1 MINDM
6 STTPPYPPHMQPPGS
21 VWGTSSSRAGALDSD
36 GSPPTPS
43 QRPGTDPNGAG
54 PFGSDPDTGTH
65 DRRPPR
71 RGVWVAAAA
80 LLAGAIGG
88 VGGAAG
94 YSALSD
100 DSTSPVRDAL
110 TAPVVDTSNTSSSG
124 TRSVEAVAAA
134 VLPSVVKI
142 SVSSASSAGSGSGI
156 VLTSDGLI
164 LTNNHVAAIAAHGG
178 NIAVSFNDGTDAPAR
193 IVGRD
198 PLTDLAV
205 IQAEGVSGLT
215 PATLGTSSSLRV
227 GEQVVAIGSPFGLDS
242 TVTSGIVS
250 ALNRPVDA
258 TDGSSLRPGNTDSI
272 FAGIQT
278 DAAINPGNSGGA
290 LVNMQ
295 GQVIG
300 INSAI
305 YSPTS
310 SDATQGGSVGLGFA
324 IPIDEARPIAEQ
336 LRSGETATHARLG
349 VSIQDAT
356 NSEGLVDGAEVREVT
371 AGSAAAEAGLKVG
384 DVITTIGGQPVTG
397 ADSLVALVRT
407 YRPDDKVSLDVNR
420 NGNTENFTVKLG
432 SDATQS

>member
-1 MINDM
+1 
-6 STTPPYPPHMQPPGS
+6 
-21 VWGTSSSRAGALDSD
+21 
-36 GSPPTPS
+36 
-43 QRPGTDPNGAG
+43 
-54 PFGSDPDTGTH
+54 
-65 DRRPPR
+65 
-71 RGVWVAAAA
+71 
-80 LLAGAIGG
+80 
-88 VGGAAG
+88 
-94 YSALSD
+94 
-100 DSTSPVRDAL
+100 
-110 TAPVVDTSNTSSSG
+110 
-124 TRSVEAVAAA
+124 
-134 VLPSVVKI
+134 
-142 SVSSASSAGSGSGI
+142 
-156 VLTSDGLI
+156 LTSDGLI
-164 LTNNHVAAIAAHGG
+164 LTNNHVAEIAAHGG
-178 NIAVSFNDGTDAPAR
+178 NIAVSFNDGTDAPAH

-205 IQAEGVSGLT
+205 IQAEGVSGLS

-250 ALNRPVDA
+250 ALDRPVDA
-258 TDGSSLRPGNTDSI
+258 SNNAPRPSSSDSI

-310 SDATQGGSVGLGFA
+310 SDTAQGGSVGLGFA

-336 LRSGETATHARLG
+336 LRNGETATHARLG

-356 NSEGLVDGAEVREVT
+356 NSEGLVDGAKVQDVT
-371 AGSAAAEAGLKVG
+371 AGSAAAAAGLKVG
-384 DVITTIGGQPVTG
+384 DVITSIGGQPVTG

-407 YRPDDKVSLDVNR
+407 YRPDDKVSLGVNH
-420 NGNTENFTVKLG
+420 NGNTQTFTVTLG

>member
-1 MINDM
+1 V
-6 STTPPYPPHMQPPGS
+6 H
-21 VWGTSSSRAGALDSD
+21 
-36 GSPPTPS
+36 
-43 QRPGTDPNGAG
+43 
-54 PFGSDPDTGTH
+54 
-65 DRRPPR
+65 
-71 RGVWVAAAA
+71 
-80 LLAGAIGG
+80 
-88 VGGAAG
+88 
-94 YSALSD
+94 
-100 DSTSPVRDAL
+100 DAL
-110 TAPVVDTSNTSSSG
+110 TAPVINTG
-124 TRSVEAVAAA
+124 TIAGSRAHSVESVAAA

-142 SVSSASSAGSGSGI
+142 SVSSASAAGSGSGI

-178 NIAVSFNDGTDAPAR
+178 NMAVSLNDGTDAPAH

-215 PATLGTSSSLRV
+215 PATLGSSSNLKV

-250 ALNRPVDA
+250 ALNRPVNA
-258 TDGSSLRPGNTDSI
+258 SDGASGPSGNDSI

-278 DAAINPGNSGGA
+278 DAPINPGNSGGA

-295 GQVIG
+295 GQVVG

-310 SDATQGGSVGLGFA
+310 SPTAQGGSVGLGFA

-336 LRSGETATHARLG
+336 LRNGQTATHARLG
-349 VSIQDAT
+349 VTIEDAT
-356 NSEGLVDGAEVREVT
+356 NSEGLVDGAKVQQVAPGT
-371 AGSAAAEAGLKVG
+371 AATAAGLQAG
-384 DVITTIGGQPVTG
+384 DVITKIGGQPVTG

-407 YRPDDKVSLDVNR
+407 YRPQDQVSLTVNR
-420 NGNTENFTVKLG
+420 GGDTQTVSVTLG
-432 SDATQS
+432 SDATGS

>member
-1 MINDM
+1 MIDDV
-6 STTPPYPPHMQPPGS
+6 STTPPYPPHMQPPGTT
-21 VWGTSSSRAGALDSD
+21 WGSSSNRAGTPDSY
-36 GSPPTPS
+36 GPPPTPS

-94 YSALSD
+94 YSAFSD
-100 DSTSPVRDAL
+100 DSTSQVRDAL
-110 TAPVVDTSNTSSSG
+110 TAPVVDTGNTSSSG

-142 SVSSASSAGSGSGI
+142 SVSSASAAGSGSGI

-178 NIAVSFNDGTDAPAR
+178 NIAVSFNDGTDATAH

-250 ALNRPVDA
+250 ALDRPVDA
-258 TDGSSLRPGNTDSI
+258 SNNAPRPSSSDSI

-290 LVNMQ
+290 LVNMH

-310 SDATQGGSVGLGFA
+310 SDTTQGGSVGLGFA

-336 LRSGETATHARLG
+336 LRNGETATHARLG

-356 NSEGLVDGAEVREVT
+356 NSEGLVDGAKVQDVT
-371 AGSAAAEAGLKVG
+371 AGSAAAAAGLNVG
-384 DVITTIGGQPVTG
+384 DVITSIGGQPVTG

-407 YRPDDKVSLDVNR
+407 YRPDDKVSLGVTHD
-420 NGNTENFTVKLG
+420 GNTQTFTVTLG

>member
-1 MINDM
+1 
-6 STTPPYPPHMQPPGS
+6 MQPPGS
-21 VWGTSSSRAGALDSD
+21 TWGTSSSGASAPYSY
-36 GSPPTPS
+36 GPPPPTPS
-43 QRPGTDPNGAG
+43 QRPGTAPNGAG
-54 PFGSDPDTGTH
+54 PFGTGSDIGTH

-80 LLAGAIGG
+80 LIAGAIGG

-94 YSALSD
+94 YSAISD
-100 DSTSPVRDAL
+100 DPSTPVRDAL
-110 TAPVVDTSNTSSSG
+110 TAPVVDLGNTSSSA
-124 TRSVEAVAAA
+124 TQSVESVAAA

-164 LTNNHVAAIAAHGG
+164 LTNNHVAEIAAHGG
-178 NIAVSFNDGTDAPAR
+178 NIAVSFNDGTDRPAH

-205 IQAEGVSGLT
+205 IQAEGVTGLT
-215 PATLGTSSSLRV
+215 PATLGSSSDLKV

-258 TDGSSLRPGNTDSI
+258 SGNPSSPTGSDSI

-290 LVNMQ
+290 LVNMT

-310 SDATQGGSVGLGFA
+310 SDTSQGGSVGLGFA

-336 LRSGETATHARLG
+336 LRNGQTATHARLG
-349 VSIQDAT
+349 VTITDAT
-356 NSEGLVDGAEVREVT
+356 NSEGLVDGAKVRQVT
-371 AGSAAAEAGLKVG
+371 PGSAAAAAGLQTG
-384 DVITTIGGQPVTG
+384 DVITRIGGQPVTG

-407 YRPDDKVSLDVNR
+407 YRPDNTVSLGVEH
-420 NGNTENFTVKLG
+420 NGNTETVSVTLG
-432 SDATQS
+432 SDATSS

>member
-1 MINDM
+1 
-6 STTPPYPPHMQPPGS
+6 
-21 VWGTSSSRAGALDSD
+21 
-36 GSPPTPS
+36 
-43 QRPGTDPNGAG
+43 
-54 PFGSDPDTGTH
+54 
-65 DRRPPR
+65 
-71 RGVWVAAAA
+71 
-80 LLAGAIGG
+80 
-88 VGGAAG
+88 
-94 YSALSD
+94 
-100 DSTSPVRDAL
+100 
-110 TAPVVDTSNTSSSG
+110 
-124 TRSVEAVAAA
+124 
-134 VLPSVVKI
+134 
-142 SVSSASSAGSGSGI
+142 
-156 VLTSDGLI
+156 LTSDGLI
-164 LTNNHVAAIAAHGG
+164 LTNNHVAAIAALGG
-178 NIAVSFNDGTDAPAR
+178 NIAVSFNDGTDAPAH

-258 TDGSSLRPGNTDSI
+258 SDNATRPSSSDSI

-310 SDATQGGSVGLGFA
+310 SDTAQGGSVGLGFA

-336 LRSGETATHARLG
+336 LRNGETATHARLG

-356 NSEGLVDGAEVREVT
+356 NSEGLVDGAKVQDVT
-371 AGSAAAEAGLKVG
+371 AGSAAAAAGLKVG
-384 DVITTIGGQPVTG
+384 DVITSIGGQPVTG

-407 YRPDDKVSLDVNR
+407 YRPDDRVSLGVTH
-420 NGNTENFTVKLG
+420 NGNTQTFTVTLG
-432 SDATQS
+432 SDATAS

>member
-1 MINDM
+1 MNDM
-6 STTPPYPPHMQPPGS
+6 STTPPHPPHMQPPDTT
-21 VWGTSSSRAGALDSD
+21 WATSSSGPGLPYSY
-36 GSPPTPS
+36 GPPPTPS
-43 QRPGTDPNGAG
+43 QRPGIDPNGAG
-54 PFGSDPDTGTH
+54 PFGTGSDTGTH

-100 DSTSPVRDAL
+100 DSTTQVRDAL
-110 TAPVVDTSNTSSSG
+110 AAPVVDAGNTSSSG
-124 TRSVEAVAAA
+124 TQSVESVAAA

-142 SVSSASSAGSGSGI
+142 SVSSASAAGSGSGI

-164 LTNNHVAAIAAHGG
+164 LTNNHVAEIAANGG
-178 NIAVSFNDGTDAPAR
+178 NIAVSLNDGTDAPAH

-205 IQAEGVSGLT
+205 IQADGVSGLT
-215 PATLGTSSSLRV
+215 PATLGSSSNLQV

-250 ALNRPVDA
+250 ALN
-258 TDGSSLRPGNTDSI
+258 SI

-310 SDATQGGSVGLGFA
+310 SSTAEGGSVGLGFA

-336 LRSGETATHARLG
+336 LRNGQTATHARLG
-349 VSIQDAT
+349 VTIQDAT
-356 NSEGLVDGAEVREVT
+356 NSEGLVDGAKVSKVT
-371 AGSAAAEAGLKVG
+371 PGSAAADAGLKTG
-384 DVITTIGGQPVTG
+384 DVITRIGDQPVTG

-407 YRPDDKVSLDVNR
+407 YRPGDDVALGVDQ
-420 NGNTENFTVKLG
+420 NGNTETVSVTLG
-432 SDATQS
+432 SDATGS

>member
-1 MINDM
+1 M
-6 STTPPYPPHMQPPGS
+6 STTPPPHPPHMQPPGS
-21 VWGTSSSRAGALDSD
+21 TWGTSSSGASAPYSY
-36 GSPPTPS
+36 GPPPTPS
-43 QRPGTDPNGAG
+43 QRPGTAPNGAG
-54 PFGSDPDTGTH
+54 PFGTGSDTGTH

-80 LLAGAIGG
+80 LVAGAIGG

-94 YSALSD
+94 YSAISD
-100 DSTSPVRDAL
+100 DPSTPVRDAL
-110 TAPVVDTSNTSSSG
+110 TAPVVETGNTSSSG
-124 TRSVEAVAAA
+124 ARSVESVAAT

-142 SVSSASSAGSGSGI
+142 SVSSASAAGSGSGI

-164 LTNNHVAAIAAHGG
+164 LTNNHVAEIAADGG
-178 NIAVSFNDGTDAPAR
+178 NMAVSFNDGTDTPAH

-215 PATLGTSSSLRV
+215 PATLGSSSNLKV

-258 TDGSSLRPGNTDSI
+258 SDNAPSTAGSDSI

-310 SDATQGGSVGLGFA
+310 GDTSQGGSVGLGFA
-324 IPIDEARPIAEQ
+324 IPINEARPIAEQ
-336 LRSGETATHARLG
+336 LRDGQTATHARLG
-349 VSIQDAT
+349 VTITDAT
-356 NSEGLVDGAEVREVT
+356 NSEGLVDGAKVRQVT
-371 AGSAAAEAGLKVG
+371 PGSAAAEAGLQTG
-384 DVITTIGGQPVTG
+384 DVITRIGGQPVTG

-407 YRPDDKVSLDVNR
+407 YRPGDPVSLGVEHD
-420 NGNTENFTVKLG
+420 GNTETVSVTLG
-432 SDATQS
+432 SDATGS

>member
-1 MINDM
+1 
-6 STTPPYPPHMQPPGS
+6 MQPPDS
-21 VWGTSSSRAGALDSD
+21 AWGTSASGARAPYAYG
-36 GSPPTPS
+36 PPTTPS
-43 QRPGTDPNGAG
+43 ERPDTAPNGAG
-54 PFGSDPDTGTH
+54 PFGTGSDTGTH

-80 LLAGAIGG
+80 LIAGAIGG

-94 YSALSD
+94 YSALSN
-100 DSTSPVRDAL
+100 DSSTPVRDAL
-110 TAPVVDTSNTSSSG
+110 TAPVVQTGTTASSG
-124 TRSVEAVAAA
+124 TQSVESVAAS

-164 LTNNHVAAIAAHGG
+164 LTNNHVAEIAANGG
-178 NIAVSFNDGTDAPAR
+178 NMAVSFNNGTDTPAH

-215 PATLGTSSSLRV
+215 PARLGSSSNLKV

-258 TDGSSLRPGNTDSI
+258 SDGSPPSNSDSI

-295 GQVIG
+295 GQVVG
-300 INSAI
+300 MNSAI
-305 YSPTS
+305 YTPTS
-310 SDATQGGSVGLGFA
+310 SPGTQGGSVGLGFA

-336 LRSGETATHARLG
+336 LRNGQTATHARLG
-349 VSIQDAT
+349 VTIEDAT
-356 NSEGLVDGAEVREVT
+356 NSEGLVDGAKVQQVSSD
-371 AGSAAAEAGLKVG
+371 SAAAAAGLQAG
-384 DVITTIGGQPVTG
+384 DVITRIGGQPVTG

-407 YRPDDKVSLDVNR
+407 YRPNDQVSLTVDHG
-420 NGNTENFTVKLG
+420 GNSETMSVTLG
-432 SDATQS
+432 SDATAS

>member
-1 MINDM
+1 
-6 STTPPYPPHMQPPGS
+6 
-21 VWGTSSSRAGALDSD
+21 
-36 GSPPTPS
+36 
-43 QRPGTDPNGAG
+43 
-54 PFGSDPDTGTH
+54 
-65 DRRPPR
+65 
-71 RGVWVAAAA
+71 
-80 LLAGAIGG
+80 
-88 VGGAAG
+88 
-94 YSALSD
+94 
-100 DSTSPVRDAL
+100 
-110 TAPVVDTSNTSSSG
+110 
-124 TRSVEAVAAA
+124 
-134 VLPSVVKI
+134 
-142 SVSSASSAGSGSGI
+142 
-156 VLTSDGLI
+156 LTSDGLI

-178 NIAVSFNDGTDAPAR
+178 NIAVSFNDGTDAQAH

-205 IQAEGVSGLT
+205 IQAEGVSGLN

-250 ALNRPVDA
+250 ALDRPVDA
-258 TDGSSLRPGNTDSI
+258 SDNASGPSGSDSI

-310 SDATQGGSVGLGFA
+310 SDTTQGGSVGLGFA

-336 LRSGETATHARLG
+336 LRNGETATHARLG

-356 NSEGLVDGAEVREVT
+356 NSEGLVDGAKIQDVT
-371 AGSAAAEAGLKVG
+371 AGSAAEQAGLKVG
-384 DVITTIGGQPVTG
+384 DVITSIGGQPVSD

-407 YRPDDKVSLDVNR
+407 YRPDDRVSLGVNS
-420 NGNTENFTVKLG
+420 GGHTQTFTVTLG
-432 SDATQS
+432 SDATGS